1 MIIILL
7 QKSRKLSIENLLNS
21 LDEEIGII
29 HSSDFKIEITE
40 TKYVPHF
47 DDSNLTYENFDT
59 KKKKVKTIETCVLFI
74 DIRKSTSLNLKHHPQ
89 TMAKL
94 YSSFIRSM
102 IKAAEYYNGKI
113 RNIIGDRIM
122 VIFDSEQCFTNAV
135 NTAIL
140 MNTISQEIINKKFK
154 NNSFTCGIGID
165 YGEMMVTKC
174 GTIKQGHEN
183 ANYKSLVW
191 LGRPANIASKL
202 TDEANKNSTT
212 YTKDIIRV
220 GFHYPNINEWHW
232 HDELV
237 HEFEKNTKLIYYPTR
252 IIYNNDYFGSFYA
265 STKTISNNDSTPPI
279 LMTETVYNGYKKEN
293 PNADSIKNNWW
304 TKKNRKISDYSGI
317 IYGGNVTK
325 IWEK

>member
-29 HSSDFKIEITE
+29 YSSDFKIEITE
-40 TKYVPHF
+40 TKYVPNF
-47 DDSNLTYENFDT
+47 DDSNLAYENFDT

-74 DIRKSTSLNLKHHPQ
+74 DIRKSTSLNLKHYPQ

-102 IKAAEYYNGKI
+102 IKAAEYYDGKI

-122 VIFDSEQCFTNAV
+122 VVFDSEQCFTNAV

-140 MNTISQEIINKKFK
+140 MNTISQKIINEKFK

-165 YGEMMVTKC
+165 YGKMMVTKC

-202 TDEANKNSTT
+202 TDEANKNSTSSI
-212 YTKDIIRV
+212 KEILKV
-220 GFHYPNINEWHW
+220 GFHYPNIDKLHW
-232 HDELV
+232 QEQTIN
-237 HEFEKNTKLIYYPTR
+237 EFEKNIIFSYITPNMIYKDENFSTF
-252 IIYNNDYFGSFYA
+252 FGT
-265 STKTISNNDSTPPI
+265 TKTESNYDSTPPI

-293 PNADSIKNNWW
+293 PDNESINKNWW
-304 TKKNRKISDYSGI
+304 SKKNRKISDYDGI
-317 IYGGNVTK
+317 VYGGDVIK

>member
-1 MIIILL
+1 M
-7 QKSRKLSIENLLNS
+7 SIKNLLNNI
-21 LDEEIGII
+21 DEEIQII

-40 TKYVPHF
+40 TKYVPNF

-74 DIRKSTSLNLKHHPQ
+74 DIRKSTSLNLKHYPQ

-102 IKAAEYYNGKI
+102 IKAAEYYDGKI

-122 VIFDSEQCFTNAV
+122 VVFNSDNCFTNAV

-140 MNTISQEIINKKFK
+140 MNTISQKIINERFK

-165 YGEMMVTKC
+165 YGKMMVTKC

-191 LGRPANIASKL
+191 LGKPANIASKL
-202 TDEANKNSTT
+202 TDEANKNSTS
-212 YTKDIIRV
+212 YTKEMVYV
-220 GFHYPNINEWHW
+220 GFHYRNIDKWHWQEQTINEFKENINFSYITPNMRH
-232 HDELV
+232 
-237 HEFEKNTKLIYYPTR
+237 KNE
-252 IIYNNDYFGSFYA
+252 NFSSFFGT
-265 STKTISNNDSTPPI
+265 TKTESNYDSTPPI
-279 LMTETVYNGYKKEN
+279 LMTENVYTGYKKEN

-304 TKKNRKISDYSGI
+304 RKKNRKISDYTGI
-317 IYGGNVTK
+317 IYGGDVTK